1 MSQKNEAPILI
12 LSLLITVGLLAG
24 GFWWLTHRSGLN
36 FPAVNSGQGLGV
48 KVSSDRLSLGEKFLI
63 TADTNN
69 NKKAGV
75 AAFGKGDWATAIREF
90 QSSLQQNRNDPEAL
104 IYLNNS
110 KAALTGKVYKIAASV
125 PIGGNLNV
133 AKELL
138 RGVAQA
144 QDEFNRAGGI
154 NGVLLQVV
162 IANDDNDSN
171 VAKSVAEEL
180 VKDSSVLGVVGHNAS
195 EASLAAAP
203 VYQQGKLVM
212 VSPTSHAK
220 SLSGIGNY
228 IFRTIPSIRF
238 DATVL
243 SRYASGKGGFKNVAI
258 CADSQAEASQS
269 LKEEFTSNFFADGG
283 KVTATRCDFSAA
295 DFNAQRVVSQ
305 AVSDG
310 ADGLLLAV
318 SVGNINRAIEVAKA
332 NKNRLQLLGSYALY
346 TFQTLQQGKAD
357 VSGMVLAV
365 PWHPAAIENNSF
377 PANAAKLWGGPV
389 NWRTALAYDAAEAI
403 IAGLKAGNSRE
414 NVEKTLS
421 SPSFSSE
428 GATGIIQFLP
438 SGDRNGASQL
448 VKVVPGGGSGTGFD
462 FVPVR

>member
-1 MSQKNEAPILI
+1 MSQKNEAPVLI

-24 GFWWLTHRSGLN
+24 GFWWLMNRSGVN
-36 FPAVNSGQGLGV
+36 FPLVNSSQNSGGN
-48 KVSSDRLSLGEKFLI
+48 VSSGRLSLGEKILI

-75 AAFGKGDWATAIREF
+75 EAFAKGDYATAIREF
-90 QSSLQQNRNDPEAL
+90 QTSLQQNRNDPESL
-104 IYLNNS
+104 IYLNNA
-110 KAALTGKVYKIAASV
+110 KAALTGKVYKIATSV
-125 PIGGNLNV
+125 PVGGNLNV

-144 QDEFNRAGGI
+144 QDEFNQAGGL

-162 IANDDNDSN
+162 IANDDNDASVAKN
-171 VAKSVAEEL
+171 VAQEL
-180 VKDSSVLGVVGHNAS
+180 VNDSSILGVVGHNAS

-212 VSPTSHAK
+212 ISPTSHAK
-220 SLSGIGNY
+220 SLSSIGSY

-243 SRYASGKGGFKNVAI
+243 SRYAAGKEKLKNIAI
-258 CADSQAEASQS
+258 CADSQAEASLS
-269 LKEEFTSNFFADGG
+269 FKEEFTSNFFADGG
-283 KVTATRCDFSAA
+283 KISGNRCDFSAA
-295 DFNAQRVVSQ
+295 DFNAQKIVSQ

-318 SVGNINRAIEVAKA
+318 SVGNINRAIQVAKA
-332 NKNRLQLLGSYALY
+332 NKNRLHLLGSYALY
-346 TFQTLQQGKAD
+346 TFQTLDQGKAD
-357 VSGMVLAV
+357 VNGMLLAV
-365 PWHPAAIENNSF
+365 PWHPAAIENNLF
-377 PANAAKLWGGPV
+377 TENAAKLWGGSV
-389 NWRTALAYDAAEAI
+389 NWRTALAYDATQAI
-403 IAGLKAGNSRE
+403 IAAFKGGSSRE
-414 NVEKTLS
+414 SLQKTLS
-421 SPSFSSE
+421 SLNFSTE
-428 GATGIIQFLP
+428 GATGRIQFLP

-448 VKVVPGGGSGTGFD
+448 VKIVPGGNSGTGFD